1 MWYIH
6 KQWNLIHSLKKNEV
20 MPFAATW
27 MDLECVILS
36 EISQREEEKCPYHI
50 TYRWNLKR
58 NYRTEVIKQKETHR
72 RRK

>member
-1 MWYIH
+1 
-6 KQWNLIHSLKKNEV
+6 